1 METNKEEI
9 RVLIVEDDE
18 DFIYLMKKMLDKQP
32 KITVSGTCAQKEE
45 AVQMACR
52 LRPHIVIMDLNLGSS
67 DKDGIL
73 ISREIR
79 ILTDAKVLILTSLDS
94 PEMVLKAAREA
105 FVSGY
110 IFKNQPNLLVE
121 NILALAGGYTAQ
133 EYLIAS
139 MALSCLTEAEMSVFQ
154 MLMGKD
160 IQLQSSTKT
169 IANQKTRILRKL
181 GLDSQK
187 DLMHIFRLFRG

>member
-1 METNKEEI
+1 
-9 RVLIVEDDE
+9 
-18 DFIYLMKKMLDKQP
+18 
-32 KITVSGTCAQKEE
+32 
-45 AVQMACR
+45 
-52 LRPHIVIMDLNLGSS
+52 MDLNLGSS

-105 FVSGY
+105 FASGY

-121 NILALAGGYTAQ
+121 NILALAGAGGYTAQ